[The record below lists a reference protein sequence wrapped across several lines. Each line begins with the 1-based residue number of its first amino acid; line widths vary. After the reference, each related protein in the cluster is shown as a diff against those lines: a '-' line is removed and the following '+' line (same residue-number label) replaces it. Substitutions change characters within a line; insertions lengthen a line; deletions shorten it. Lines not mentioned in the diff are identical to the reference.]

1 MKKVALVY
9 TVATEAMSAYLLD
22 RLHALMG
29 ENIEVASYA
38 DESILQD
45 VLHAGKITPFATR
58 KLLGLYLQ
66 AMQEGADGILSVCS
80 SVGEVADAMETLNAF
95 TESPVIRIDTHMCAC
110 AAQEQSSMAIAATFP
125 TALESTRRKLLC
137 AAEKQG
143 KALFIQD
150 ILLQDGFGSKSL
162 YERLL
167 AAVRE
172 LTPMPSALVLC
183 QASMALDALQ
193 LRSALQIP
201 VYASPD
207 YGIAQLKKA
216 LED

>member
-110 AAQEQSSMAIAATFP
+110 AAQEQSSVAIAATFP
-125 TALESTRRKLLC
+125 TALESNV
-137 AAEKQG
+137 
-143 KALFIQD
+143 
-150 ILLQDGFGSKSL
+150 LLQ
-162 YERLL
+162 
-167 AAVRE
+167 
-172 LTPMPSALVLC
+172 
-183 QASMALDALQ
+183 
-193 LRSALQIP
+193 
-201 VYASPD
+201 
-207 YGIAQLKKA
+207 YGISL
-216 LED
+216 LLYNC

>member
-9 TVATEAMSAYLLD
+9 TVATESMSAYLHD

-29 ENIEVASYA
+29 ENIEVATYA

-45 VLHAGKITPFATR
+45 VLHAGKITPSATR

-80 SVGEVADAMETLNAF
+80 SVGEVADAMETLNVF
-95 TESPVIRIDTHMCAC
+95 TESPVIRIDAHMCTC
-110 AAQEQSSMAIAATFP
+110 AAREQSGMAIAATFS
-125 TALESTRRKLLC
+125 TALESTRSKLLC
-137 AAEKQG
+137 EAQKQG
-143 KALFIQD
+143 KTLFIQD
-150 ILLQDGFGSKSL
+150 ILLQGGFGSNSL
-162 YERLL
+162 HERILE
-167 AAVRE
+167 AVRE

-193 LRSALQIP
+193 LQSALQIP

-207 YGIAQLKKA
+207 YGIAQLREA